1 MEDYLYIFLAII
13 WLVISILGGRKKK
26 QQQQQRQQ
34 RQNQQQEEPVRS
46 TFEETRREAPEPR
59 AEKQEKRPSRDFE
72 ELLGEFF
79 GEETSKTEK
88 PAQQAPAPSYSSE
101 KEYSD
106 ERTSEWKYVEDVSDE
121 EISKHEGAIKEDFEF
136 SAEGKVETLEDL
148 IKNYDDQYQKTEEK
162 DKELE
167 VVDLDEEESAFS
179 EFDFN
184 GRDAIIYSEI
194 INRKYF

>member
-1 MEDYLYIFLAII
+1 MEDFLYIFLAIV

-26 QQQQQRQQ
+26 QQQQQKQQQQ
-34 RQNQQQEEPVRS
+34 RQQQQEQPR
-46 TFEETRREAPEPR
+46 TFEETRRETPEPR

-72 ELLGEFF
+72 ELLEDFF
-79 GEETSKTEK
+79 GEETPKTEK
-88 PAQQAPAPSYSSE
+88 PAQRAPAPAYSPE
-101 KEYSD
+101 KEYSE
-106 ERTSEWKYVEDVSDE
+106 ERASEWKYLEDVSDE
-121 EISKHEGAIKEDFEF
+121 EINKHEGAVKEDFEF

-148 IKNYDDQYQKTEEK
+148 IKNYEDQYQQTEEK
-162 DKELE
+162 DKELT
-167 VVDLDEEESAFS
+167 VLDLDEEESALT